1 LDDDDD
7 ISTLLTG
14 FFRKHG
20 HQVTVTA
27 NGAAMFQALEAQQ
40 ADLVF
45 LDVMLLGEDG
55 FSLCRRLRTA
65 SKVPVIQLVAGFSG
79 PSNLPGARQGAGF
92 LAAVSDRLESS
103 FLGRQNSWKLPWAS
117 NSHAFGVRIVRTIC
131 LATPF
136 HWQPWAGIEAR
147 FVQDLQLHFAT
158 ALPGLPLEGVADRQG
173 WRLIHPLISLPIG
186 ARQTARC

>member
-1 LDDDDD
+1 MTSVPHILVVDDDEN

-79 PSNLPGARQGAGF
+79 PSNLPGARHGAGF

-103 FLGRQNSWKLPWAS
+103 FLVRQNGSKLPWAS
-117 NSHAFGVRIVRTIC
+117 NSHA
-131 LATPF
+131 
-136 HWQPWAGIEAR
+136 
-147 FVQDLQLHFAT
+147 
-158 ALPGLPLEGVADRQG
+158 
-173 WRLIHPLISLPIG
+173 IG
-186 ARQTARC
+186 AYSADPDQPFRPIAITDSGDPDHAVHCA

>member
-45 LDVMLLGEDG
+45 LDVMLLGEVEP
-55 FSLCRRLRTA
+55 
-65 SKVPVIQLVAGFSG
+65 VPEIAHGI
-79 PSNLPGARQGAGF
+79 QGAGYPTGCGF
-92 LAAVSDRLESS
+92 LRAVKFAWSPPRRWIFSRC
-103 FLGRQNSWKLPWAS
+103 LG
-117 NSHAFGVRIVRTIC
+117 
-131 LATPF
+131 
-136 HWQPWAGIEAR
+136 
-147 FVQDLQLHFAT
+147 
-158 ALPGLPLEGVADRQG
+158 
-173 WRLIHPLISLPIG
+173 
-186 ARQTARC
+186 